1 MVFIHIA
8 TKTNKDLIF
17 TFRIF
22 ILLLF
27 VVLAAV
33 SCRSVRIK
41 DKLIGKTSIE
51 RKYDENEVLI
61 YYKKTTTKLK
71 WSELG
76 YATHQCYIT
85 RTTTKT
91 IKDHKTVELNF
102 QKTKPNYCTLSYDIL
117 KSKRVVW
124 DENRKKTIT
133 HTSKK

>member
-1 MVFIHIA
+1 M
-8 TKTNKDLIF
+8 TKRNNDLIF
-17 TFRIF
+17 SLIKFVFFIATILTFF
-22 ILLLF
+22 
-27 VVLAAV
+27 
-33 SCRSVRIK
+33 SCGTIRIK